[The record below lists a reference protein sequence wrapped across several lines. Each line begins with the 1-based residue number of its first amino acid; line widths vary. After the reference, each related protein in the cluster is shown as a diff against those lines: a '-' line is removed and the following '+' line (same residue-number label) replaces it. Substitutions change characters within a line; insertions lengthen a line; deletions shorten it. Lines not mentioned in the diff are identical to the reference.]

1 MSVDF
6 DPVRLRPNR
15 RRIDPVVIGIVI
27 VIVGIAAAVLK
38 PWENGGSATAAT
50 TPAPAV
56 AVATPAASAG
66 PAARVGIV
74 PQPVQPPGPPP
85 PTWSD
90 IAPAVA
96 SHADWG
102 VAAMVVGPPTASDA
116 PPATAFLE
124 LWSPSVVARGGGE
137 SAYVARDQQSIVALG
152 VTMPAGTVAEDAR
165 IWRLHDDGRLEWV
178 DASPVTGR
186 APDDPLLL
194 IQPASGGLPYTSWT
208 GGHYR
213 VDVLTDAGIH
223 RIAIDVPGR
232 FGNVPDP
239 DPWPPALADLVAARE
254 GDPSV
259 TRQGLFV
266 AVDGVSIDLPATVG
280 PTLDEEGEWRAQL
293 RQSGDETPNVAVAH
307 LPRATGI
314 GVMFTEHAVI
324 SSATIHRLAPGGL
337 ADAAPAFGGVSSLH
351 GRTPYLV
358 FTPTGG
364 AAWAPGVYAVSAAWT
379 DPAGAHGG
387 TWYLELRPGSPS
399 GGPAAVTGSEP
410 GG

>member
-15 RRIDPVVIGIVI
+15 RRIDPVVVGIV
-27 VIVGIAAAVLK
+27 VVVVGIAAAVVK
-38 PWENGGSATAAT
+38 PWESSRSAIAAT
-50 TPAPAV
+50 TPPPAV
-56 AVATPAASAG
+56 AAATTSASARPAA
-66 PAARVGIV
+66 IV
-74 PQPVQPPGPPP
+74 PQPLTPPGPPA

-96 SHADWG
+96 AHADWG
-102 VAAMVVGPPTASDA
+102 VAAMVVGPPAASDA
-116 PPATAFLE
+116 PPATAFAE
-124 LWSPSVVARGGGE
+124 LWSPSVVDRGGGE

-165 IWRLHDDGRLEWV
+165 IWRLHDDDRLEWV
-178 DASPVTGR
+178 DAHPITGG
-186 APDDPLLL
+186 AADDPLLL

-213 VDVLTDAGIH
+213 VDVLTDTGIH
-223 RIAIDVPGR
+223 RIAIEVPGR

-239 DPWPPALADLVAARE
+239 DPWPPALADLVAARK

-266 AVDGVSIDLPATVG
+266 AVDGVSVDLPATVG
-280 PTLDEEGEWRAQL
+280 PTLDEDGEWRAQL
-293 RQSGDETPNVAVAH
+293 RQSGDETPNVAVAQ

-314 GVMFTEHAVI
+314 GVMFTEHAVV
-324 SSATIHRLAPGGL
+324 SSATIRRLAPDSL
-337 ADAAPAFGGVSSLH
+337 ADDAPAFGGVSSLH

-364 AAWAPGVYAVSAAWT
+364 AAWAPGVYSVSAAWT
-379 DPAGAHGG
+379 DPAGAHTG
-387 TWYLELRPGSPS
+387 TWYLELRPGSPA
-399 GGPAAVTGSEP
+399 GGPAAVSGAEP